1 MATTYFHGQAF
12 RLYSLPMVD
21 PTGDPVDY
29 SYAPTGNTNGEGAA
43 IPDLST
49 VNFDDLVPFG
59 CAKSASL
66 SVSNNVIDVTCQGND
81 SYDSAGARAVIPG
94 QKSWS
99 MSSELLYT
107 VVTPDA
113 DNEDAT
119 DLQGYFDAGTPVLCV
134 LGDGQDGNNYW
145 TGLAYIA
152 SVEVSSAPG
161 ELVSYSV
168 TMEGTGNLTYGT
180 FDTYTTT

>member
-12 RLYSLPMVD
+12 RLYTLPQDANYDYD
-21 PTGDPVDY
+21 PTGTTPSV
-29 SYAPTGNTNGEGAA
+29 PTLA
-43 IPDLST
+43 D
-49 VNFDDLVPFG
+49 VNIADLVPFG

-66 SVSNNVIDVTCQGND
+66 SVSNNVIDVTCQGNAA
-81 SYDSAGARAVIPG
+81 YDSAGARAVIPG

-107 VVTPDA
+107 VETPAA
-113 DNEDAT
+113 DSEDAT

-134 LGDGQDGNNYW
+134 LGDGEDGSKYW

-161 ELVSYSV
+161 ELVSYSI

-180 FDTYTTT
+180 FGTYS